1 MILDD
6 RLDDIG
12 IEVKIDMQIHFGNW
26 FIKFINNLIFTS
38 TEQKDRSI
46 TGDAFL
52 APLLFSSVEVRLN
65 NL

>member
-1 MILDD
+1 
-6 RLDDIG
+6 
-12 IEVKIDMQIHFGNW
+12 MQIHFGNW

-38 TEQKDRSI
+38 TEQKNRNI